1 MNYGKKEF
9 EKLEKNGSVAVLI
22 SRGFG
27 AGWSTWAD
35 DKYASLVAMDKDI
48 VELVLGSGTEDEME
62 KLLLKKGI
70 DDMYLGGFDG
80 LEVKWVTEGL
90 HFKINE
96 YDGSESLE
104 VFEDMS
110 IYHQA

>member
-1 MNYGKKEF
+1 MKKLKHE
-9 EKLEKNGSVAVLI
+9 GSVAVLI

-35 DKYASLVAMDKDI
+35 DKYANLIAMDKDI
-48 VELVLGSGTEDEME
+48 VELVLRSGTKDEME
-62 KLLLKKGI
+62 KLLLEKGI
-70 DDMYLGGFDG
+70 DDMYLGGFGG
-80 LEVKWVTEGL
+80 LDVEWVSEGL

-96 YDGSESLE
+96 YDGAESLE

-110 IYHQA
+110 IYYQA